1 MRVSTV
7 MKETLEYING
17 ELVGVVKRLRF
28 VANNIDDIRE
38 RDDCC
43 EQVEQAIN
51 KLRAL
56 IRETDLKEG
65 ETT

>member
-1 MRVSTV
+1 MRTDTV
-7 MKETLEYING
+7 MKETLSYFEE
-17 ELVGVVKRLRF
+17 ELIGVVERLRF

-38 RDDCC
+38 RDNCC

-56 IRETDLKEG
+56 IRETDIKG
-65 ETT
+65 ENK

>member
-1 MRVSTV
+1 MRLDTV

-17 ELVGVVKRLRF
+17 ELVDVLWSLRF

-43 EQVEQAIN
+43 EQVEQSIN

-56 IRETDLKEG
+56 IRETDLKG
-65 ETT
+65 ETK

>member
-1 MRVSTV
+1 MRVDTV

-43 EQVEQAIN
+43 EQVEQSIN
-51 KLRAL
+51 KLRDL

-65 ETT
+65 EAL